1 MRPCFPA
8 NTPASAQPHE
18 DGPAYFPTVT
28 TLSLGSHTILDIFEY
43 TEQDHSEGTAQ
54 SEGAKTYKTDPVF
67 SILIPRRS
75 LFILRSDMY
84 AKHLHGIAAR
94 TTDSLEEL
102 QKCVNWDDI
111 SSRRSRWELGDET
124 NDTNAWERTRRVSL
138 TVRTVEKV
146 LNLKGFTR

>member
-1 MRPCFPA
+1 M
-8 NTPASAQPHE
+8 TPVPIQPHE

-43 TEQDHSEGTAQ
+43 TAEEDADGTTQ
-54 SEGAKTYKTDPVF
+54 TEGARTYRTEPSF

-84 AKHLHGIAAR
+84 AKYLHGISAR
-94 TTDSLEEL
+94 KMDSLEEL
-102 QKCVNWDDI
+102 QRCVNWDDV
-111 SSRRSRWELGDET
+111 SSRRSRWELGD
-124 NDTNAWERTRRVSL
+124 DTNNTSEWERSRRVSL

-146 LNLKGFTR
+146 LNLKGLMR